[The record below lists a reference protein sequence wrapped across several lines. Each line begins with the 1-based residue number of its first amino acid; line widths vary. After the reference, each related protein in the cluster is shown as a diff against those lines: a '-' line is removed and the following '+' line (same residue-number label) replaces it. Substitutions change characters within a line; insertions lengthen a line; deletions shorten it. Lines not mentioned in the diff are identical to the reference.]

1 MGRRELSSTRSRRRG
16 RRMSGPNIEKSTR
29 LPSLR
34 CPLRRRRRNPRMKTM
49 DLDQRSLQL
58 IQMIRLHRQRL
69 QRRKLKQWCETR
81 FRSPFH
87 SESPPWSSSSFSS
100 RKYYCLVFSQKNTI
114 AWYFLEKIP
123 LLGIFSTAS
132 EERRVLCRREQSP
145 SSRSSSC
152 FVQSCNV
159 RALNLRRGGFKYIL
173 PMRVLPILIYFYII
187 LCSNCTFCETFSQSS
202 PAAHV
207 I

>member
-1 MGRRELSSTRSRRRG
+1 MGSSLEQLFLL
-16 RRMSGPNIEKSTR
+16 IEK
-29 LPSLR
+29 
-34 CPLRRRRRNPRMKTM
+34 M
-49 DLDQRSLQL
+49 Q
-58 IQMIRLHRQRL
+58 
-69 QRRKLKQWCETR
+69 
-81 FRSPFH
+81 
-87 SESPPWSSSSFSS
+87 
-100 RKYYCLVFSQKNTI
+100 
-114 AWYFLEKIP
+114 

-132 EERRVLCRREQSP
+132 KERRVLCRREQSP